1 MKYLLFAPIALLLCS
16 FCLEEVRKS
25 PESVPN
31 VSVHYAKQDTNLQ
44 AGTGMVIFSFQSYY
58 GWVKGDTIRMSYNGK
73 EESVIPNAEGKVYKG
88 MKSGKYKFQFYL
100 NQEHYEIKTDSI
112 LVKEQWQTEMLV
124 TFESS
129 IHPVEAEKPVIYFY
143 PDATKNISVRLN
155 VNGTMGFMYPLSN
168 IVHTF
173 NSKET
178 GWDFSADPDGTI
190 HMNDKQYDYLFW
202 DAQTYINVAKVD
214 QNAGFV
220 VKKEN
225 LPTFFE
231 EKLTAMGL
239 NAREREDFI
248 TYWAPQM
255 QTNETSLIHFMFTSE
270 YDDVATISVDPK
282 PDHLFRVFMLWD
294 DAKDLDTSK
303 VHDQKIESFTREGF
317 SVVEWGG
324 AKVDFL
330 STKQSANQ

>member
-1 MKYLLFAPIALLLCS
+1 MKYFLFAPIALFLCS
-16 FCLEEVRKS
+16 FAFERDIKS
-25 PESVPN
+25 PESTPD
-31 VSVHYAKQDTNLQ
+31 VSVNLIKEDKNLE

-73 EESVIPNAEGKVYKG
+73 EEVVVPNAEGKVYKG

-100 NQEHYEIKTDSI
+100 NREHYEIKTDSI
-112 LVKEQWQTEMLV
+112 LIKEQWQTEMLV

-129 IHPVEAEKPVIYFY
+129 IHPVEAEKPVIYVY
-143 PDATKNISVRLN
+143 PDATRQVSVELG
-155 VNGTMGFMYPLSN
+155 VNGDLGFTYPAYN
-168 IVHTF
+168 
-173 NSKET
+173 K
-178 GWDFSADPDGTI
+178 GWDFTADPDGTI

-202 DAQTYINVAKVD
+202 DAQTFINITKVD

-220 VKKEN
+220 VKREN
-225 LPTFFE
+225 LATFFE

-239 NAREREDFI
+239 NSREREDFI

-255 QTNETSLIHFMFTSE
+255 QKNESSFIHFMFTEE
-270 YDDVATISVDPK
+270 YDQIATINITPK

-294 DAKDLDTSK
+294 DAAQLDTSK

-330 STKQSANQ
+330 STKQSLN